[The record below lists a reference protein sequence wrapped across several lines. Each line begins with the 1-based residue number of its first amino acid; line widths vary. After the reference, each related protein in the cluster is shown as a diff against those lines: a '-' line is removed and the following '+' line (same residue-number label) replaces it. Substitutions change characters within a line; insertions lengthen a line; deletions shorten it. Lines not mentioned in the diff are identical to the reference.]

1 MPNLTMS
8 TRHPPRKPP
17 VFTITPT
24 DIITDIN
31 RLISASQAAQLA
43 ITDSVTT
50 SNATYDKVLLALSRA
65 ENALAAV
72 STLLLFHNAVSPS
85 PEVRDASAKARSIL
99 REFELECSMN
109 EDLFRLVDAVY
120 NNSGEVQGLEPE
132 ARNYLNK
139 KHKEFVKNGL
149 RIPAGPKRDRF
160 KEIRSRIES
169 LTSEFSKS
177 LAEADVSVWF
187 TPDELDGYPQDSLA
201 RLEKGE
207 PGGESEGKLRIRI
220 PNHLTLVL
228 RTVRNP
234 ETRKRARL
242 AFENRCPENVAVFRE
257 VVVLRHEAARLLGY
271 TDHASLSVEDKMA
284 ESPRRVDA
292 FLSSLR
298 SKLAKAGEAE
308 RETLLRLKQ
317 RDVEARGETFDG
329 RHFFIWDVPYYRNLL
344 SREQYSVDHETISEY
359 FPLQATVGGMLR
371 IFEHLFGMAF
381 HEIEGD
387 ERDRLSS
394 TGKGDDLVW
403 HPDVQILSVWDAES
417 EGSGFLGYL
426 YLDLYQRD
434 GKRGSPA
441 NFSLIPGFTNPDGSR
456 THPSTALICAF
467 APPPSA
473 HRPTL
478 LRHSDVVMLFHE
490 LGHGIHD
497 LVSRTQLARFHG
509 PMGTVVDFG
518 EAPSQMLEN
527 WCWTP
532 TQLRGLSR
540 HYSYLSE
547 ACLEDWRARVGQED
561 ARQPPEKIPEDVV
574 EGLIE
579 ARHGGQVLGTLHQLL
594 ISIFDMAVHQ
604 LAGQDAVESVDFTQL
619 WNRLRREIVPTDD
632 PSVLGEGDGWGH
644 GYTNI
649 GHLMDEY
656 DAGYYGYFFSKVYA
670 QDIFTNVFKE
680 GPMSQGAGRRYRYGV
695 LEKGGSR
702 PEMKTLTDFLG
713 RDVRM
718 EPFYEDLGLT
728 V

>member
-1 MPNLTMS
+1 MS
-8 TRHPPRKPP
+8 TRHPPQKPP

-24 DIITDIN
+24 GIITEIN
-31 RLISASQAAQLA
+31 RLISASQAAQQA
-43 ITDSVTT
+43 ITHSVTT
-50 SNATYDKVLLALSRA
+50 SNATYDKVLLSLSRA
-65 ENALAAV
+65 ENALAAE

-85 PEVRDASAKARSIL
+85 PEVRDASARARSAL

-120 NNSGEVQGLEPE
+120 NNSGEVQGLGPE

-149 RIPAGPKRDRF
+149 RIPAGPERDRF

-187 TPDELDGYPQDSLA
+187 TPHELDGYPQDSLA

-207 PGGESEGKLRIRI
+207 SGGENEGKLRIRI
-220 PNHLTLVL
+220 PNHLAPVL
-228 RTVRNP
+228 RTVCNS
-234 ETRKRARL
+234 ETRKSARL
-242 AFENRCPENVAVFRE
+242 AYENRCPENVAVFRE

-308 RETLLRLKQ
+308 RETLVRLKQ

-403 HPDVQILSVWDAES
+403 HPDVQILSAWDAES

-434 GKRGSPA
+434 GKRGNPA

-473 HRPTL
+473 HQPTL

-547 ACLEDWRARVGQED
+547 ACLKDWRARVGQED

-579 ARHGGQVLGTLHQLL
+579 ARHAGQMMGTLHQLF

-604 LAGQDAVESVDFTQL
+604 LAGQDAVDSVDFTQL

-680 GPMSQGAGRRYRYGV
+680 APMSQGAGRRYRYGV
-695 LEKGGSR
+695 LEKGGSQ

-728 V
+728 I